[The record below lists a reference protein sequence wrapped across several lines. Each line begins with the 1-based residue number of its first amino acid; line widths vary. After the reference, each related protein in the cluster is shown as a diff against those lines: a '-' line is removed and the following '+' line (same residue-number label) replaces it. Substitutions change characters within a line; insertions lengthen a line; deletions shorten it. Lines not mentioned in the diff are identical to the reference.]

1 MKKLFLFFA
10 KRDFVKNY
18 TKSWQYK
25 LENKSLSTMENI
37 LFANKIIENT
47 KIDKNIFI
55 FVEQTRVLKIKTL
68 AKKIIKNKF
77 QIIPLDFDLSIN
89 RYRDPEFLKRKEL
102 ADLKISLMVLS
113 DKKIYNYYRK
123 ILKDKVTY
131 FRQMGPTQHREAIN
145 NWWQEK
151 LKEMEKMGS

>member
-77 QIIPLDFDLSIN
+77 QIIHP
-89 RYRDPEFLKRKEL
+89 
-102 ADLKISLMVLS
+102 
-113 DKKIYNYYRK
+113 
-123 ILKDKVTY
+123 
-131 FRQMGPTQHREAIN
+131 
-145 NWWQEK
+145 
-151 LKEMEKMGS
+151 